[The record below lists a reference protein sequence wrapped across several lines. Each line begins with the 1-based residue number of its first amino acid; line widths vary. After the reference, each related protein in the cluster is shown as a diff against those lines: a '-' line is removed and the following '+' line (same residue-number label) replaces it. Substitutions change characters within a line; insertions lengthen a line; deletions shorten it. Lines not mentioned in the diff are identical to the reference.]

1 MSVITSKIN
10 TNSDSSNGEND
21 IILELQL
28 GDVIQ
33 IFNPL
38 NENLNEQVF
47 IIDYIDSSKARLIN
61 SDTLESINLK
71 ISEDGL
77 IGDGN
82 ITKIAILSRSDT
94 PSYARQNDLL
104 PGKWINVY
112 FGGDYPTILTGEIT
126 NLEEDMIEIKT
137 IENDIIY
144 INFDYKGIP
153 EDLPIEN
160 IEIREKPQTP
170 LKKPFT
176 GEDLE
181 QGEIEEKDELQ
192 EKDEFKGDLE
202 EGKDNFN
209 IPELEVERKVVG
221 KDKIQ
226 FEVPT
231 NNIKNQ
237 LREFIIKADQI
248 TFGTEELGAVVQF
261 VDVSKRSQ
269 RYSIE
274 VQVADLLDELLSTIP
289 NSQRTPRVL
298 NNIHIVIERFKQLRE
313 HFSYFD
319 EYGNVEGS
327 LVVEANYKPLGEYF
341 KEFKHNLY
349 WILPVVKNIKKVYD
363 ANSVDEENTDVVNIS
378 LSSDLTNI
386 KDIIER
392 YKSNTLPV
400 DQNKYSTFYSD
411 LNPLFT
417 PFDLI
422 GEENMESVLIEKEV
436 NEDINVIINNLEDL
450 YSSIFTNN
458 NIRTKR
464 FVIDRYN
471 LSLTKLDTVDS
482 TSSRLQTRRVKIA
495 NSDTMTITS
504 FLTLP
509 EPTIRFSKI
518 NLPGTDILSRAN
530 LNSVFLNYWQF
541 LKKKT
546 SVNTIFID
554 TLTNEIEFN
563 ENNFVNNIKQY
574 VLNLS
579 ADELKGSSKSD
590 IYKMFYKLIIPKTKI
605 LFNLMKKYIT
615 GKLSIVDV
623 VSYLEPFLVY
633 TDFLTYMQYVEIV
646 KFIDAQ
652 ISEYNKN
659 FIERSRFFSAFTR
672 IKSADLIAS
681 NAFSIINNITDKLRE
696 DIFQDYD
703 IEIQRNMS
711 PVYTNSEILRKLML
725 KDCNKLY
732 ATGISLQ
739 NISLMFPNDIS
750 SIFEDE
756 RNSLDK
762 KRKSD
767 INEKCKT
774 ITIAKFYPS
783 LENLNADNDK
793 TIYFDKKYDK
803 TNYGVLEDRDEYEKQ
818 VLTMSPEEL
827 KIYIVNDLIRKKN
840 MTEYEANYLA
850 DTLIDGHKKVID
862 GQYAILYK
870 GYKENTNEEI
880 EYYIR
885 KDNKW
890 ELDDDMSTDINTDE
904 SDILCNLQEK
914 CISVPSNYGDKCESI
929 ETNENILQTRLLKN
943 VMNEF
948 DTRYNISKR
957 DFEREMK
964 EKYEY
969 YSSIIGSLSNIET
982 NKMLKYNNQKYK
994 LGANVEDD
1002 ILNITSSP
1010 NTKLLNL
1017 ILSQTDF
1024 VKKQYDTVRFVNSY
1038 TRPAII
1044 NSDFSSSEDQYWLYC
1059 PKTNTK
1065 LLPVFKYNLAAEYVK
1080 NPSGYKDYLD
1090 LLKSQIGKLSDDGD
1104 WWCDKNTSWSICP
1117 VDFDVEEGYEEGF
1130 KISTRAVLE
1139 ENAGNKIMSST
1150 NANYTQNTIKYDT
1163 PENRMINNIVN
1174 TLCIAMGINVEPQKE
1189 FIINCVLT
1197 ALRDT
1202 LETEEDYKDFARKKA
1217 QEGKKVSSYRDVYNS
1232 AILYYTFGMF
1242 LIAVQTSIPSI
1253 KTRKTH
1259 PGCVR
1264 SFSGYPF
1271 EGAGDLS
1278 SLTYLSCVAYD
1289 IRESGEPWNVLK
1301 GKKLEIVTN
1310 KIKGSIDVL
1319 LSNPDINRKFE
1330 EKTEYL
1336 LTNTT
1341 RDIPKEHDI
1350 TKWSQFLPPLL
1361 PFRIK
1366 RLTNISTDFSKSL
1379 ITDLRVG
1386 SPNQREKIL
1395 VVDSKII
1402 FFSLAIQEAIQE
1414 VVKKSHLILH
1424 NSNNEPYIENACCET
1439 SEKETTI
1446 DYFVKHKPVI
1456 KEFNTI
1462 VEGLSNILRDISS
1475 YSTAGLFY
1483 SNINTKN
1490 IYPPISNNFDEEIIY
1505 LSFINFCKF
1514 KSLMPIPEDLL
1525 PLCTDKPDSALFNPN
1540 DTVDRIIQKLKED
1553 GRNYTNTHFLRLLQL
1568 IGKNNM
1574 VNIKLDTPQ
1583 VSYITKITGLLES
1596 IQDENDENIE
1606 GSFIGLLSGVLD
1618 TFDIAAGGPNKEVRN
1633 LNNYLIKSIE
1643 TVKEDIIDFIEK
1655 NSGSIITRSSVRKAK
1670 AFIENLSN
1678 WSSEK
1683 SARNEDIKISDDKTY
1698 NIIGFYKTFTENF
1711 ANVFPNIILNKVNHA
1726 DTQIPKY
1733 YGFSDN
1739 HSKKLKRYINE
1750 YYEKLNAFYGIPII
1764 TNILTTVQ
1772 RSSRNIV
1779 LLSQSTPCFTSIKA
1793 SNEEITPIFGDRTGK
1808 YLYEFYLLKVLFNYI
1823 ELSDNNE
1830 MLNVTEINKET
1841 EVTDI
1846 YSVDY
1851 LEERDTRIDLTLN
1864 TRDETQRQLIAGNLK
1879 DLRQK
1884 VAQLLIAF
1892 IDIMSNQKD
1901 AVDISYEEI
1910 QDRVFKLREKE
1921 KDLVTDRLKQMTDE
1935 QRNADTILKINK
1947 LGMYSKGMQKGLTVL
1962 DKNFYDEEQ
1971 EFRNQMDKAERNI
1984 RKKNKDANDENID
1997 ILLEDYIEQQQV
2009 ENDIDNEAF
2018 DMSYMNEDFY
2028 NGNTDGTGA
2037 PEEEYDDYED
2047 FE

>member
-1 MSVITSKIN
+1 MSE
-10 TNSDSSNGEND
+10 TNNDSNSLNREND
-21 IILELQL
+21 ITLELQL

-33 IFNPL
+33 IFNPV
-38 NENLNEQVF
+38 NENLNEQIF

-61 SDTLESINLK
+61 SDTLENINLK
-71 ISEDGL
+71 ISEDSL

-104 PGKWINVY
+104 PGKWINIY

-137 IENDIIY
+137 VENDIIY

-160 IEIREKPQTP
+160 IEIREKPQSP
-170 LKKPFT
+170 IKKPLE
-176 GEDLE
+176 GEELE
-181 QGEIEEKDELQ
+181 QGEGLEDKGFEEGEVEEK
-192 EKDEFKGDLE
+192 KDFK
-202 EGKDNFN
+202 EGEIKF
-209 IPELEVERKVVG
+209 PELEVERKVLG

-226 FEVPT
+226 FEAPLI
-231 NNIKNQ
+231 NIKNQ

-248 TFGTEELGAVVQF
+248 SFGTEYLGPVTQF
-261 VDVSKRSQ
+261 IDVSKKSQ

-298 NNIHIVIERFKQLRE
+298 NNIHIMIERFKQLRE
-313 HFSYFD
+313 HFSFFD
-319 EYGNVEGS
+319 DYGNVEGA
-327 LVVEANYKPLGEYF
+327 LIVEANYKPLGDYF
-341 KEFKHNLY
+341 KDFKQNLY
-349 WILPVVKNIKKVYD
+349 WVLPVVKNIKKIYD
-363 ANSVDEENTDVVNIS
+363 ANTVDDENTDVVNIS
-378 LSSDLTNI
+378 LNSDLTNI

-400 DQNKYSTFYSD
+400 DQNKYSTFYSE
-411 LNPLFT
+411 LNPSFT

-422 GEENMESVLIEKEV
+422 GDENMEGVLIEKEV
-436 NEDINVIINNLEDL
+436 NQDINVIIDNLEDL

-471 LSLTKLDTVDS
+471 LGLTKLDTTDS
-482 TSSRLQTRRVKIA
+482 TSSRLYTRRVKIS

-530 LNSVFLNYWQF
+530 LNSVFLNYWEF

-546 SVNTIFID
+546 SVNPIFID

-563 ENNFVNNIKQY
+563 ENNFANNIKQY

-579 ADELKGSSKSD
+579 ADELKGTSKTD

-615 GKLSIVDV
+615 GKLSIVEV

-646 KFIDAQ
+646 KFIDSQ

-659 FIERSRFFSAFTR
+659 FIERSRVFAAFSR
-672 IKSADLIAS
+672 IKSADIVAT
-681 NAFSIINNITDKLRE
+681 NAFSIINNINDKLRE
-696 DIFQDYD
+696 DIFSDYD

-711 PVYTNSEILRKLML
+711 STYTNGEILRKLTI
-725 KDCNKLY
+725 KDYNRLY
-732 ATGISLQ
+732 TTGLSLQ

-756 RNSLDK
+756 RNALDK
-762 KRKSD
+762 KRKND

-774 ITIAKFYPS
+774 ITVSKFYSS
-783 LENLNADNDK
+783 LESLNADNGK
-793 TIYFDKKYDK
+793 TIYFDKKYDT
-803 TNYGVLEDRDEYEKQ
+803 TNYGVLEDRDGYEKQ
-818 VLTMSPEEL
+818 VLTMSPEDL
-827 KIYIVNDLIRKKN
+827 NAYIVTDLIRKKN
-840 MTEYEANYLA
+840 MTEFEASYLA

-862 GQYAILYK
+862 GQHAILYK
-870 GYKENTNEEI
+870 GYNQETEKEI
-880 EYYIR
+880 EYYVR

-890 ELDDDMSTDINTDE
+890 ELDTDMSTTVNTDE
-904 SDILCNLQEK
+904 NDILCNLQEK
-914 CISVPSNYGDKCESI
+914 CISVPNDYGDKCESV
-929 ETNENILQTRLLKN
+929 ETNENILQTRLLKS
-943 VMNEF
+943 VINEF
-948 DTRYNISKR
+948 DTRYNVSKR
-957 DFEREMK
+957 DFEKEMK
-964 EKYEY
+964 DKYEY
-969 YSSIIGSLSNIET
+969 YSSIIGSLSNIEM

-994 LGANVEDD
+994 LGANIEDD
-1002 ILNITSSP
+1002 IAGVSLSPSS
-1010 NTKLLNL
+1010 KLLNM

-1024 VKKQYDTVRFVNSY
+1024 VKKQYDIVRFVTSY
-1038 TRPAII
+1038 TRPAVI
-1044 NSDFSSSEDQYWLYC
+1044 NMDFTSSEDQYWLYC
-1059 PKTNTK
+1059 PKTNVK
-1065 LLPVFKYNLAAEYVK
+1065 LLPIFKYNLAAEYVK

-1117 VDFDVEEGYEEGF
+1117 VDFDVEEGYEAGF
-1130 KISTRAVLE
+1130 KISTRSALE
-1139 ENAGNKIMSST
+1139 ENAGNNIMSST
-1150 NANYTQNTIKYDT
+1150 NVNNTQNVIKYNT

-1174 TLCIAMGINVEPQKE
+1174 TLCVAMGINIEPQKE

-1242 LIAVQTSIPSI
+1242 LIAIQTSIPSI

-1264 SFSGYPF
+1264 SFAGFPF
-1271 EGAGDLS
+1271 EGTGDLS

-1301 GKKLEIVTN
+1301 GKKAEIVTN

-1319 LSNPDINRKFE
+1319 LGNADVNRKFE

-1336 LTNTT
+1336 LTTPAS
-1341 RDIPKEHDI
+1341 DIPKEHDI
-1350 TKWSQFLPPLL
+1350 TKWTQFLPPLV
-1361 PFRIK
+1361 PFKIK
-1366 RLTNISTDFSKSL
+1366 RLTNISSDFSRSL
-1379 ITDLRVG
+1379 ISDLRIG
-1386 SPNQREKIL
+1386 SPNQREKLL
-1395 VVDSKII
+1395 VIDSKII
-1402 FFSLAIQEAIQE
+1402 LFSLAIQEAIQE
-1414 VVKKSHLILH
+1414 VVKKSHLILQ
-1424 NSNNEPYIENACCET
+1424 NSNHEPYIENACCDS

-1446 DYFVKHKPVI
+1446 GYFINHKPII
-1456 KEFNTI
+1456 KEFNVI
-1462 VEGLSNILRDISS
+1462 VEKLSNILKDVSS

-1490 IYPPISNNFDEEIIY
+1490 KYPPISDKFDEQIIY
-1505 LSFINFCKF
+1505 LAFIHFCKF
-1514 KSLMPIPEDLL
+1514 KSLMPIPDELL
-1525 PLCTDKPDSALFNPN
+1525 PLCIDKPDSALINQN
-1540 DTVDRIIQKLKED
+1540 DSVDRIIQKLKED
-1553 GRNYTNTHFLRLLQL
+1553 GRNYKGEQLLRLLQL
-1568 IGKNNM
+1568 IGRRNT
-1574 VNIKLDTPQ
+1574 VNITFDTQQ
-1583 VSYITKITGLLES
+1583 VSYITKITSLLES
-1596 IQDENDENIE
+1596 IEEQNDENIE
-1606 GSFIGLLSGVLD
+1606 GSFVTLLTRVLD
-1618 TFDIAAGGPNKEVRN
+1618 TFDIATSGPNKEVRN
-1633 LNNYLIKSIE
+1633 LNNYLIKSID
-1643 TVKEDIIDFIEK
+1643 TIKEDIIDFIEK
-1655 NSGSIITRSSVRKAK
+1655 NCGSGVTKSSIRKATTS
-1670 AFIENLSN
+1670 IVNLSSWVCEGSN
-1678 WSSEK
+1678 
-1683 SARNEDIKISDDKTY
+1683 RNKNIKISDDETY

-1711 ANVFPNIILNKVNHA
+1711 VDVFPNIILNKVNHS

-1750 YYEKLNAFYGIPII
+1750 YYEGLNSFYGIPII
-1764 TNILTTVQ
+1764 TNILGAIQ
-1772 RSSRNIV
+1772 RSCRNIV
-1779 LLSQSTPCFTSIKA
+1779 LLSQTTPCFTSIKGDK
-1793 SNEEITPIFGDRTGK
+1793 EDTDITPIFEERTSK

-1823 ELSDNNE
+1823 ELADNND
-1830 MLNVTEINKET
+1830 MLAVGESRKET

-1846 YSVDY
+1846 FTVDY
-1851 LEERDTRIDLTLN
+1851 IEERNTRVDITMN
-1864 TRDETQRQLIAGNLK
+1864 TRDETQRQLVAGNLK

-1892 IDIMSNQKD
+1892 IEIMSNQKD
-1901 AVDISYEEI
+1901 AIDISYEDI

-1935 QRNADTILKINK
+1935 QRDADTILKINK
-1947 LGMYSKGMQKGLTVL
+1947 LGMYSKGMQKGLTIL

-1971 EFRNQMDKAERNI
+1971 DFRNQMDKAERNI

-1997 ILLEDYIEQQQV
+1997 ILLDDYMEQQQV
-2009 ENDIDNEAF
+2009 ENDIENEAY

-2028 NGNTDGTGA
+2028 NGNTDGNGA